1 MIEDFSELKEDT
13 HLQISRVKII
23 SSKINVKKSLLR
35 YIIVKLQKATE
46 KEKRLLKAA
55 KDKKDYLQ
63 RSHLDWVLAC

>member
-35 YIIVKLQKATE
+35 HIIVKLQKATE

-55 KDKKDYLQ
+55 KGKKDYLQ